1 VSITQ
6 DSLGR
11 RATFHVRDE
20 ASSQS
25 ARDLEIPISCIG
37 LRVGHPAYARTIV
50 DVMYQPIDYLRCA
63 QAHPLAHLG
72 ATSSSR

>member
-11 RATFHVRDE
+11 RATFHARD

-25 ARDLEIPISCIG
+25 ARDLEMPIACIG
-37 LRVGHPAYARTIV
+37 LRVGHPASIV
-50 DVMYQPIDYLRCA
+50 DVMYQPIGDLRCA